1 MPYDPFNDP
10 GDLGFFDDQ
19 PDNINTETLESDPNP
34 NFHSPAPGE
43 SENDYD

>member
-19 PDNINTETLESDPNP
+19 SDNINTETLESDPN
-34 NFHSPAPGE
+34 FHSPAPGE
-43 SENDYD
+43 SEDNYE